1 MELRMIPLQRIDRD
15 PTYQVRRR
23 WDPATDP
30 TLDALARSLAGPEGL
45 IHPLIVVQRPT
56 PTTFG
61 RLYTLITGWR
71 RLAAAQRLGWQTI
84 LARVEPPC
92 DLDAPATRLRLLAMA
107 VRENTERQ
115 DLHPEDRRLAVQRLQ
130 ALYVEVYGNRAP
142 TTRGEPTTG
151 FTRWAAPLLCV
162 AERTIRQDL
171 QLAALGLGGMPSGR
185 MLPPPP
191 PPEAPASQRVA
202 YALRAGRTLVAAL
215 AELTATLTPGLPVAP
230 PQRATMHQV
239 LTQLQTHLTTLQT
252 AWPLTER
259 TDDAAERGAA

>member
-1 MELRMIPLQRIDRD
+1 MELRTIPLHLIDRD
-15 PTYQVRRR
+15 PTYQVRQR

-45 IHPLIVVQRPT
+45 LHPLIVVQRPT

-61 RLYTLITGWR
+61 RLYSLITGWR

-84 LARVEPPC
+84 LARVEPVC

-115 DLHPEDRRLAVQRLQ
+115 DLHPEDRRTAVQRLQ
-130 ALYVEVYGNRAP
+130 ALYAEVYGNRGP
-142 TTRGEPTTG
+142 TTPGAPTTG

-171 QLAALGLGGMPSGR
+171 QLAALGLARVPPGR
-185 MLPPPP
+185 MLPV
-191 PPEAPASQRVA
+191 APAPETPAAQRVA
-202 YALRAGRTLVAAL
+202 YALRAGRLLAATL
-215 AELTATLTPGLPVAP
+215 AEFTATLTPDLPFAP
-230 PQRATMHQV
+230 TQQATMHQV
-239 LTQLQTHLTTLQT
+239 LTQLQTHLAALQT
-252 AWPLTER
+252 TWPLPER
-259 TDDAAERGAA
+259 TADAA

>member
-1 MELRMIPLQRIDRD
+1 MELRPIPLHLIDRD
-15 PTYQVRRR
+15 PTYQVRQR
-23 WDPATDP
+23 WDPTTDP

-45 IHPLIVVQRPT
+45 LHPLIVVQRPT

-84 LARVEPPC
+84 LARVEPAC

-115 DLHPEDRRLAVQRLQ
+115 DLHPEDRRVAVQRLQ
-130 ALYVEVYGNRAP
+130 ALYAEVYGNRAP
-142 TTRGEPTTG
+142 TTPGAPTTG

-162 AERTIRQDL
+162 AERTLRQDL
-171 QLAALGLGGMPSGR
+171 QLAALGLGSVAPGR
-185 MLPPPP
+185 VLPAPP
-191 PPEAPASQRVA
+191 PPEAPASLRVA
-202 YALRAGRTLVAAL
+202 YALRASRTLAATL
-215 AELTATLTPGLPVAP
+215 AELTATLTPELPFAP
-230 PQRATMHQV
+230 SQRAALHQA
-239 LTQLQTHLTTLQT
+239 LCQLQTHLATLQAT
-252 AWPLTER
+252 WPLAER

>member
-1 MELRMIPLQRIDRD
+1 MELRTIPLHLIDRD
-15 PTYQVRRR
+15 PTYQVRQR

-30 TLDALARSLAGPEGL
+30 ALDALAHSLAGPEGL
-45 IHPLIVVQRPT
+45 LHPIVVVQRAT

-84 LARVEPPC
+84 LARVEPAC

-115 DLHPEDRRLAVQRLQ
+115 DLHPEDRRAAVQRLQ
-130 ALYVEVYGNRAP
+130 ALYAEVYGDRAP
-142 TTRGEPTTG
+142 TSPGTPTTG

-171 QLAALGLGGMPSGR
+171 QLAALGLAR
-185 MLPPPP
+185 LPPGRLLPVAP
-191 PPEAPASQRVA
+191 APEAPAAQRVA
-202 YALRAGRTLVAAL
+202 YALRAGRLLAATL
-215 AELTATLTPGLPVAP
+215 AELTATLTPDLPLAP
-230 PQRATMHQV
+230 PQRATLAQTLHQLV
-239 LTQLQTHLTTLQT
+239 THLHTLQAT
-252 AWPLTER
+252 WLAEER
-259 TDDAAERGAA
+259 TDDATKRGAA